1 MKHNHIKKCISMT
14 IRSFIIC
21 ILGLLPI
28 IGCQPT
34 KSEPNPPNILF
45 VISDDQSFVH
55 TSFSGSTFVST
66 PAFDRVAREGV
77 YFSNCIVASPG
88 CAPSRGAIVTGR
100 YPWQNE
106 QSGQHASS
114 WLKKYSS
121 FIDELEANGYSIG
134 RTGKG
139 VDPFQ
144 YAMGDNDTLRR
155 STNAAG
161 EIHSKITYD
170 KESIASLKGYTS
182 RISKTDYFENFK
194 YFMDKERNDKPFFF
208 WFGAHEPHRAYEK
221 GSWKKVGKKLED
233 VQVPGFLPD
242 TEEVRGDLLDYAV
255 EIQWYDRH
263 LGRIMDYLE
272 SIGELDNTIIIVTS
286 DNGKPFPRA
295 KANGYEYGIHVPL
308 AIRYPKQFKSGR
320 IIKDPISLID
330 LAPTILDVTSIKPEK
345 MMPITGESFLG
356 ILRSKESGYVRDTK
370 AYVYSSRE
378 RHSSSRYNNLGYP
391 QRIIRSRDYLYIW
404 NMHPERWPAGAPQK
418 FDPKDTLKLLPLN
431 GIGDNG
437 KYISQS
443 AYTDI
448 DDSPT
453 KAFMLE
459 NYQDEEIKPYL
470 DLAVN
475 KRPEFELYAIQT
487 DPYCMENLAGRSKF
501 TVVEATLKKAL
512 ISELKRTKDPRV
524 VGPNTEI
531 FESYKRYSPIRKF
544 PKPGL
549 LN

>member
-1 MKHNHIKKCISMT
+1 MMILKCLRYGIV
-14 IRSFIIC
+14 
-21 ILGLLPI
+21 ILVLLPFV
-28 IGCQPT
+28 GCQST

-45 VISDDQSFVH
+45 VISDDQSFAH
-55 TSFSGSTFVST
+55 TSFSGSTFVNT
-66 PAFDRVAREGV
+66 PAFDRVARQGV
-77 YFSNCIVASPG
+77 YFSNCIAASPG

-121 FIDELEANGYSIG
+121 FIDELELNGYSIG

-144 YAMGDNDTLRR
+144 YAIGDNDTLRR

-170 KESIASLKGYTS
+170 KESMASLKGHTS

-194 YFMDKERNDKPFFF
+194 YFMEKDRNDKPFFF

-221 GSWKKVGKKLED
+221 GSWKKVGKKLQD

-263 LGRIMDYLE
+263 LGRIMNYLE

-330 LAPTILDVTSIKPEK
+330 LAPTILDVTNIKPKK
-345 MMPITGESFLG
+345 MMPITGESFLE
-356 ILRSKESGYVRDTK
+356 ILRSKKSGYVKDTK

-391 QRIIRSRDYLYIW
+391 QRIIRSRNYLYIW

-459 NYQDEEIKPYL
+459 NYHDKGIKPYL

-487 DPYCMENLAGRSKF
+487 DPYCMENLAGKSEF
-501 TVVEATLKKAL
+501 TVVEATLKKEL

-524 VGPNTEI
+524 VGPDTEI
-531 FESYKRYSPIRKF
+531 FESYKRYSPIRRF
-544 PKPGL
+544 PKPDS